1 MSFFRIGDQ
10 GLILGGTSTKAA
22 TFPAALTPVPLG
34 AKLVVS
40 GHSILDYWIK
50 WPWQG
55 VIEDSG
61 ATADID
67 AATGAYASAKA
78 RWDND
83 YAGPDTVRALMEA
96 PGASYDLFL
105 GIEAHG
111 GSYGSP
117 ARASVQTNTTA
128 YSPPTPADA
137 YVYALLWHNLAAETG
152 AQTFYAN
159 FWRDDTAE
167 TFGSS
172 WRSAQND
179 EIPLWDGI
187 IDYVNANRD
196 GGTPAMRLVPFLQV
210 FCAIYD
216 AIEADTLT
224 GMTMGDFFIDNVHP
238 SSLGMFAQMATVMA
252 VMYQRHPDQMPNTAS
267 AEFEFLP
274 DFSVDAGL
282 AAQLRPLIWSTCLA
296 TARTGLGG

>member
-1 MSFFRIGDQ
+1 MSFYRIGDI
-10 GLILGGTSTKAA
+10 GLALGTGPRQI
-22 TFPAALTPVPLG
+22 TFPTTLTPVPLS
-34 AKLVVS
+34 AKLVAS
-40 GHSILDYWIK
+40 GHSILDYWLK

-61 ATADID
+61 ATANIV

-83 YAGPDTVRALMEA
+83 YAGPDTVRALMEEPSA
-96 PGASYDLFL
+96 AYDLFL

-117 ARASVQTNTTA
+117 GRASVKTNTDA
-128 YSPPTPADA
+128 YDPPTPGDA
-137 YVYALLWHNLAAETG
+137 YVYALLWHNLAASTG

-172 WRSAQND
+172 WRAAQND
-179 EIPLWDGI
+179 EIPLWESI
-187 IDYVNANRD
+187 IDYVNANKD
-196 GGTPAMRLVPFLQV
+196 PDTPTMRLVPFLEV

-216 AIEADTLT
+216 AIQASTLT
-224 GMTMGDFFIDNVHP
+224 GMTMPDFFVDNVHP
-238 SSLGMFAQMATVMA
+238 SDLGMFVQMATVMA

-274 DFSVDAGL
+274 DFTVDSGL

-296 TARTGLGG
+296 NSRTGLGA